1 MHPISLSFPPPAQM
15 LVHIYTYM
23 CRKYHA
29 KAAVLSFIRGG
40 VVFHTHARTHA
51 RTTPH
56 HHHDDDVRLYVC
68 IHHQL
73 FLHRDHPSICSHEIY
88 MYMYIRH
95 AQVRP
100 SLSSVF
106 PSQSLAAS
114 CSLFIS
120 ISISISISL
129 CVSTIYTLDDSI
141 RATAQP
147 FDDDS
152 LSP

>member
-106 PSQSLAAS
+106 PSQWDAKSVIRMGSSPGLSSALA
-114 CSLFIS
+114 
-120 ISISISISL
+120 
-129 CVSTIYTLDDSI
+129 CVGKW
-141 RATAQP
+141 
-147 FDDDS
+147 
-152 LSP
+152 LSRGAVLQWRRRVSSA